1 MGQRAWLDPG
11 MRNASVASDLL
22 KPYDARMM
30 RCYPVSTRINH
41 VANDDEHCSAP
52 GGIGPDSESTLLV
65 AGMYYRRQCIS
76 EWFDEGKQMTWTE
89 AFKLSEAV
97 TSIAT
102 VVLVFLVWQ
111 QIRLARKQATTTFE
125 DSLTEQYRGIMEN
138 IPTDIW
144 LGSELKA
151 LNEERRDRCR
161 DAIYRYIDL
170 SNEQAFLHDKKR
182 VADVAWSEWIDGIK
196 VNMKLPAFAEVWTQ
210 VKEKC
215 PESFKEFR
223 LLVA

>member
-1 MGQRAWLDPG
+1 
-11 MRNASVASDLL
+11 
-22 KPYDARMM
+22 
-30 RCYPVSTRINH
+30 
-41 VANDDEHCSAP
+41 
-52 GGIGPDSESTLLV
+52 
-65 AGMYYRRQCIS
+65 
-76 EWFDEGKQMTWTE
+76 MTWTE

-170 SNEQAFLHDKKR
+170 SNEQAFLHQCGRVRSCTWQFWHDGIASNLKR
-182 VADVAWSEWIDGIK
+182 PAFKHAWSDVCLRCSDFSELRALFPPDTKQKIADSRA
-196 VNMKLPAFAEVWTQ
+196 VYPDHCANRRPMPHQPCPLPRQ
-210 VKEKC
+210 
-215 PESFKEFR
+215 
-223 LLVA
+223 